1 MDRNRASSVKINIEQ
16 HHDNKAYHDSVE
28 ELDAGSK
35 VLKENFDNTV
45 ENDDA
50 AGSRNGQFSYENVP
64 NGEHSEETS
73 GTVGKSGAN
82 FEENIEMFAG
92 NSKTRSSESNDK
104 DGTKF
109 WIFFLQGI
117 ILKWTSGSKSRLL

>member
-50 AGSRNGQFSYENVP
+50 AGSRNGQFSYENVQ

-73 GTVGKSGAN
+73 GAVGKSGAN

-92 NSKTRSSESNDK
+92 NSKTRSSQSNDK

-109 WIFFLQGI
+109 
-117 ILKWTSGSKSRLL
+117 